1 MTTLTIL
8 RGLPG
13 SGKTT
18 RARELVADDPR
29 CARVNRDDLR
39 MMMFGAK
46 VNLTPDQERAV
57 TLAEHAMARALL
69 PNWNVVTDD
78 MNLRPR
84 YVRDWLSIAAQR
96 GADVVMVEMPT
107 PLDECIDRDAQRDAP
122 VSADVIRRIA
132 AKFLPGGRFLPIPD
146 DPPSPTVPQY
156 TQTGH
161 LPPAVIVDIDGTLA
175 LKGDRSPYDMTRVG
189 EDTVNWPVAGIVHAL
204 SEWYDIVYCSGR
216 SEDARAATEQWLRT
230 NDLSGPLYM
239 RAEGDIRRDSV
250 VKRELLDRIGEF
262 YDVQAAIDDRQ
273 QVVDMWRAAGLLCLQ
288 VAPGDF

>member
-1 MTTLTIL
+1 MTTLTVV

-46 VNLTPDQERAV
+46 VNLTGDQERAV
-57 TLAEHAMARALL
+57 TTAQHAMARALL
-69 PNWNVVTDD
+69 PSWNVVTDD

-84 YVRDWLSIAAQR
+84 YVRDWLTIAAAR
-96 GADVVMVEMPT
+96 GADVVIVEMST
-107 PLDECIDRDAQRDAP
+107 TLDECIDRDAQRDAP
-122 VSADVIRRIA
+122 VSADIIRRIA
-132 AKFLPGGRFLPIPD
+132 AKFLPRGQYLPIPD
-146 DPPSPTVPQY
+146 KAPEPDVPQY
-156 TQTGH
+156 AQTGD

-175 LKGDRSPYDMTRVG
+175 LKGDRSPYDMTRVS
-189 EDTVNWPVAGIVHAL
+189 EDTVNWPVAGIVDAL
-204 SEWYDIVYCSGR
+204 SEWCDIVYCSGR
-216 SEDARAATEQWLRT
+216 SEDARAATEQWLKDH
-230 NDLSGPLYM
+230 DLSGPLYM
-239 RAEGDIRRDSV
+239 RAEGDTRRDSV

>member
-1 MTTLTIL
+1 MTTLTVI

-46 VNLTPDQERAV
+46 VDLTGDQERAV
-57 TLAEHAMARALL
+57 TTAQHAMARALL
-69 PNWNVVTDD
+69 PSWNVVTDD

-84 YVRDWLSIAAQR
+84 YVRDWLTIAAQR
-96 GADVVMVEMPT
+96 GADVVIVEMST
-107 PLDECIDRDAQRDAP
+107 SVEECVDRDSQREAP
-122 VSADVIRRIA
+122 VGADVIRRIA
-132 AKFLPGGRFLPIPD
+132 VKFLPRGQYLPIPD
-146 DPPSPTVPQY
+146 DPPTPTVPQY
-156 TQTGH
+156 VPTGH

-175 LKGDRSPYDMTRVG
+175 LKGDCSPYDMTRVG
-189 EDTVNWPVAGIVHAL
+189 EDAVNWPVAGIVHAL
-204 SEWYDIVYCSGR
+204 FEWYSIVYCSGR

-230 NDLSGPLYM
+230 NDLPGPLYM
-239 RAEGDIRRDSV
+239 RAEGDPRRDSV

>member
-1 MTTLTIL
+1 MPNAPKTPL
-8 RGLPG
+8 R
-13 SGKTT
+13 SI
-18 RARELVADDPR
+18 
-29 CARVNRDDLR
+29 RVDTDLWR
-39 MMMFGAK
+39 
-46 VNLTPDQERAV
+46 
-57 TLAEHAMARALL
+57 
-69 PNWNVVTDD
+69 
-78 MNLRPR
+78 
-84 YVRDWLSIAAQR
+84 AAQAVAAAR
-96 GADVVMVEMPT
+96 GES
-107 PLDECIDRDAQRDAP
+107 L
-122 VSADVIRRIA
+122 SDVIRRA
-132 AKFLPGGRFLPIPD
+132 LVRYA
-146 DPPSPTVPQY
+146 VPQY

-239 RAEGDIRRDSV
+239 RAEGDTRRDSV